1 MPSREEI
8 DAAWRGIIRELEAD
22 LDRLRAGTSW
32 AGEPYL
38 TSAQWSAPAM
48 PGPLPDE
55 YAQHVL
61 GLIEAQREA
70 IEQLERTR
78 RTTAEHL
85 DALRAVGSAI
95 DRPGSV
101 YLDVEG

>member
-1 MPSREEI
+1 MPDRDEI
-8 DAAWRGIIRELEAD
+8 DRSWRTVIRELEAD
-22 LDRLRAGTSW
+22 VERLRAGAPLEYDTKI
-32 AGEPYL
+32 A
-38 TSAQWSAPAM
+38 SAHWSPPEM

-70 IEQLERTR
+70 IEHVERLR

-85 DALRAVGSAI
+85 DALRAVGSAQE
-95 DRPGSV
+95 RPGSV

>member
-1 MPSREEI
+1 LPSREEI
-8 DAAWRGIIRELEAD
+8 DAAWRGIIRELEDD
-22 LDRLRAGTSW
+22 LERLRAGTAR
-32 AGEPYL
+32 AGEAPMP
-38 TSAQWSAPAM
+38 SAQWSAPSI

-61 GLIEAQREA
+61 GLIEAQRQA
-70 IEQLERTR
+70 IEQLERNR
-78 RTTAEHL
+78 RTAAEHL